1 MELIYVAIIC
11 FLFFSIIVV
20 LDYRID
26 KLRKYCDET
35 TNEIEDLKKEIEEL
49 KTDKKNNLNKL

>member
-1 MELIYVAIIC
+1 MDLIYAAFIC

-20 LDYRID
+20 LDYRLD
-26 KLRKYCDET
+26 KLSKICDEA
-35 TNEIEDLKKEIEEL
+35 TNEIKKLKKEIEEL

>member
-20 LDYRID
+20 LEYRLD
-26 KLRKYCDET
+26 KLSKVCDEA
-35 TNEIEDLKKEIEEL
+35 TNEIKELKKEIEEL
-49 KTDKKNNLNKL
+49 KTNKKNNLNRV